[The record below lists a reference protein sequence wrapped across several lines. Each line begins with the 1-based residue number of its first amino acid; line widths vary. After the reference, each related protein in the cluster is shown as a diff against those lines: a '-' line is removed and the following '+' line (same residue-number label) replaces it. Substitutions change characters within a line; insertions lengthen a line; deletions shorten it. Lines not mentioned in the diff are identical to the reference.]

1 MKKLDQFVLKSFVG
15 PFLAILGIVIFILV
29 LQFLWLYIDELV
41 GKGLEFKV
49 ILEFLMWG
57 SCQVLP
63 LAIPLATLLSS
74 MMTLGDMGEKFELTA
89 IKASGISLAR
99 ILVPMTLVGILITIG
114 AFYIGDRLVPYSIN
128 QIYTMRDDIGRTKSE
143 IKIPTGT
150 FYDGIEGYILRVE
163 NRDKKTGM
171 MYNIQVYDHSTDKG
185 NTRITVADSGIIK
198 MSKSKDYLTFLLYNG
213 TNYQEKN
220 TRKYRDT
227 TLSLQ
232 RIQFYEQE
240 MVIPLENYAFH
251 HSDSARYG
259 EQVKSMNLA
268 SLQHGHDS
276 LVNLVNLGTEKHVRE
291 FNAQNGLSYKSQLDT
306 SWREKAT
313 AVLAPLEI
321 PASTSLTNRQHYYER
336 AAETARQ
343 YETHLRS
350 QTMESYEYTQ
360 LIHRTDV
367 EIWKKYA
374 QALACLLLFFIGAP
388 IGAILKKGG
397 LGTPAILSLL
407 FFVLYWVIDITGERL
422 ANNGSTTAFMGKFIS
437 AFVLAPIGVFLTT
450 KAIQDSSIFNVDG
463 LKRGIRK
470 VKSQIFRMFRK
481 TRIVYMG
488 TPEFSVAPLD
498 ALRKSGYKIVGVVT
512 VPDKPSG
519 RGLKMNESAVK
530 KYAVANDLP
539 LLQPEKLKDEAF
551 LKDLAAWKADL
562 FVVVG
567 FRMLP
572 EVVWAMPKL
581 GTFNLH
587 AALLP
592 QYRGAAP
599 INWAVINGENITG
612 VTTFMIDK
620 KIDTGGIIL
629 RSECRVE
636 PTDTAGSLHDKLMVL
651 GSQLVVET
659 VEGIIQN
666 NVELRVQRSF
676 IQGAE
681 LLKPAPKLTR
691 ELQHICWDDTTR
703 HIYNLIRGLSPY
715 PGAFTELVPLSEGET
730 LSGALPSVSSF
741 APRESEQA
749 PFHSAC
755 RRFARTGSRSDAEE
769 RVSPSAEPVSSE
781 KDTPSVAKKEVDA
794 PSGVSFSDAIQL
806 KVFFG
811 EMRYDLPKAAP
822 GTVLSDGKTYFA
834 VATQDGAIAITDLQL
849 SGKKRMDVKSF
860 LLGFRNPTAWTT
872 TPGTSK
878 AEIAKAA
885 PEEDA

>member
-1 MKKLDQFVLKSFVG
+1 MKKLDQFLLKSFVG
-15 PFLAILGIVIFILV
+15 PFIAILAIVTFILV
-29 LQFLWLYIDELV
+29 MQFLWLYIDELV

-57 SCQVLP
+57 SCQTLP
-63 LAIPLATLLSS
+63 MAIPLATLLSA

-89 IKASGISLAR
+89 MKAAGISLAR
-99 ILVPMTLVGILITIG
+99 VLVPMTIVTLLVCVG
-114 AFYIGDRLVPYSIN
+114 AFYVGDRLVPYSIN

-150 FYDGIEGYILRVE
+150 FYNGIDGYILRVE
-163 NRDKKTGM
+163 RRDKKTGM
-171 MYNIQVYDHSTDKG
+171 MYNIQVYDHSAGKG
-185 NTRITVADSGIIK
+185 NTRLTVADSGIIR
-198 MSKSKDYLTFLLYNG
+198 MSKAKDYLTFQLFDG
-213 TNYQEKN
+213 MNYQEEN
-220 TRKYRDT
+220 RRKYRDT
-227 TLSLQ
+227 SLALQ
-232 RIQFYEQE
+232 RIKFHSQE
-240 MVIPLENYAFH
+240 MVIQLENYAYH
-251 HSDSARYG
+251 QSDSARYG
-259 EQVKSMNLA
+259 EQVRSMNLKA
-268 SLQHGHDS
+268 LHHGQDS
-276 LVNLVNLGTEKHVRE
+276 LRNLVNKGTIKHVNE
-291 FNAQNGLSYKSQLDT
+291 FSGQHFIGYNSQLDT
-306 SWREKAT
+306 NWRDKAKSLLPAPSENRWKSKLEKKRAYD
-313 AVLAPLEI
+313 AA
-321 PASTSLTNRQHYYER
+321 ASS
-336 AAETARQ
+336 ARQ
-343 YETHLRS
+343 YESLARG
-350 QTMESYEYTQ
+350 QTMESYDYTR
-360 LIHRTDV
+360 LIYRTDV

-388 IGAILKKGG
+388 VGAILKKGG
-397 LGTPAILSLL
+397 LGAPAVISML

-422 ANNGSTTAFMGKFIS
+422 ANNGAASAFIGKFVS
-437 AFVLAPIGVFLTT
+437 AFILGPIGAFLTV
-450 KAIQDSSIFNVDG
+450 KAVKDSSLFNLDG
-463 LKRGIRK
+463 GKIWFRK
-470 VKSQIFRMFRK
+470 IKSKFFRMFRK

-488 TPEFSVAPLD
+488 TPEFSVGPLD
-498 ALRKSGYKIVGVVT
+498 ALMKSGFKVVGVVT

-530 KYAVANDLP
+530 KYAVANGLP

-572 EVVWAMPKL
+572 EVVWSMPKL

-629 RSECRVE
+629 RSECHIE
-636 PTDTAGSLHDKLMVL
+636 PTDTAEDVHDKLMEL
-651 GSQLVVET
+651 GSSLVLET
-659 VEGIIQN
+659 VEGLVQH

-676 IQGAE
+676 IQGSE

-691 ELQHICWDDTTR
+691 ELQHIDWNDTTR
-703 HIYNLIRGLSPY
+703 HIYNLIRGLSPF
-715 PGAFTELVPLSEGET
+715 PGAFTELVPEAGGE
-730 LSGALPSVSSF
+730 P
-741 APRESEQA
+741 Q
-749 PFHSAC
+749 
-755 RRFARTGSRSDAEE
+755 
-769 RVSPSAEPVSSE
+769 
-781 KDTPSVAKKEVDA
+781 
-794 PSGVSFSDAIQL
+794 QL

-811 EMRYDLPKAAP
+811 EMRTDLHATP

-834 VATQDGAIAITDLQL
+834 IATQDGAIAITDLQL
-849 SGKKRMDVKSF
+849 AGKKRMDVKSF
-860 LLGFRNPTAWTT
+860 LLGFRNPTAYTT

-885 PEEDA
+885 PKEDE